1 VKLLKFGLVAA
12 TLVIFG
18 APAVAQ
24 LNDPGQDFVQAVK
37 NRDGDKAL
45 QLLNDHPTGLVNR
58 RDEDGDTPLLLTIAR
73 RDSEWTAYLLNKGA
87 DPNLAGKGGDTPLIV
102 ASRIGYDDAVE
113 WLLEM
118 GARVDATN
126 RMGETAL
133 IAAVQQRQSSIVKAL
148 LAAGADPDKTDAA
161 AGYSARQYAERDNRA
176 RDILQ
181 MINAKKP
188 KSATAH

>member
-1 VKLLKFGLVAA
+1 MKLLKFVLVAA
-12 TLVIFG
+12 SLAAIA
-18 APAVAQ
+18 APAAAQ
-24 LNDPGQDFVQAVK
+24 LNDPGLDFVQAVK

-58 RDEDGDTPLLLTIAR
+58 RDGDDNTVLMITIAR

-87 DPNLAGKGGDTPLIV
+87 DPNLAGKAGDTPLIV
-102 ASRIGYDDAVE
+102 ASRIGFADAVD

-133 IAAVQQRQSSIVKAL
+133 ITAVQQRQVPIVKAL

-181 MINAKKP
+181 LINAKKP
-188 KSATAH
+188 KSAAAH

>member
-1 VKLLKFGLVAA
+1 MKLLKFVLAA
-12 TLVIFG
+12 ASLATFA

-24 LNDPGQDFVQAVK
+24 LNDPGLDFVQAVK

-58 RDEDGDTPLLLTIAR
+58 RDGDDNTPLILTIAR

-87 DPNLAGKGGDTPLIV
+87 DPNLAGKAGDTPLIV
-102 ASRIGYDDAVE
+102 ASRIGFADAVD
-113 WLLEM
+113 WLLGL
-118 GARVDATN
+118 GAKVDATN

-133 IAAVQQRQSSIVKAL
+133 ITAVQQRQTPIVKLL
-148 LAAGADPDKTDAA
+148 LAAGADPDKSDAA
-161 AGYSARQYAERDNRA
+161 AGYSARQYAERDTRA

-188 KSATAH
+188 KPASAH